1 MGIGITNKLKT
12 GAKIAAGIAGV
23 QLPDQTHDAGRSSGW
38 ETTIGGLG
46 VVAAGVWL
54 VTQNEREIGIGL
66 ALAGVT
72 LMRAP
77 SNDTLLSTVLEMF
90 GRRRKP

>member
-1 MGIGITNKLKT
+1 MGTGITKGLKT
-12 GAKIAAGIAGV
+12 VGKKIAAGVAGV
-23 QLPDQTHDAGRSSGW
+23 ELPGDAPAANRSSGW

-54 VTQNEREIGIGL
+54 VTSGEREIGIGL

-72 LMRAP
+72 LMRTP
-77 SNDTLLSTVLEMF
+77 SNDTLLSTVLEIF
-90 GRRRKP
+90 GRRKP

>member
-1 MGIGITNKLKT
+1 MGTGITKKLKT
-12 GAKIAAGIAGV
+12 VGKIAAGVAGV
-23 QLPDQTHDAGRSSGW
+23 QLPGEAQPAGRSSGW

-54 VTQNEREIGIGL
+54 VTQSERELGIGL

-72 LMRAP
+72 LMRTP
-77 SNDTLLSTVLEMF
+77 SNDTLLSTVLEIF
-90 GRRRKP
+90 GRRRK